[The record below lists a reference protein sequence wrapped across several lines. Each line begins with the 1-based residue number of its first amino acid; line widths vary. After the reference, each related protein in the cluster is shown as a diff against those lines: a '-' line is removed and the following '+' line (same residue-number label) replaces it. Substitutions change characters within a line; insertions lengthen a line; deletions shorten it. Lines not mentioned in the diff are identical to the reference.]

1 MSTIMSVIWDNNKQ
15 PDSPQKLKLIIDWW
29 KQKSSLKPTMTSSIN
44 GARQYSSL
52 TLYPITEITMT
63 NSQLNYKEGETKMN
77 VELTSIQVDIAK
89 DSLILNYD
97 NTTTE
102 FQY

>member
-1 MSTIMSVIWDNNKQ
+1 MSTIMSVIWNNKQ
-15 PDSPQKLKLIIDWW
+15 PDSPQNLKSIIDWW
-29 KQKSSLKPTMTSSIN
+29 KQKSSLKPTMTSSVN
-44 GARQYSSL
+44 GVRQSSSP

-63 NSQLNYKEGETKMN
+63 ENQLNYKEGEMKMN
-77 VELTSIQVDIAK
+77 VELTSIQLDIVK
-89 DSLILNYD
+89 DLLILNYN

>member
-1 MSTIMSVIWDNNKQ
+1 MSVSWNNNKQ
-15 PDSPQKLKLIIDWW
+15 PDSPQNLKSIIDWW
-29 KQKSSLKPTMTSSIN
+29 KQKSSLKPTMTSSVN
-44 GARQYSSL
+44 GARQSSSP

-63 NSQLNYKEGETKMN
+63 NNQLNYKEGEMKMN
-77 VELTSIQVDIAK
+77 VELTSIQLDIAK
-89 DSLILNYD
+89 DLLILNYK